1 MSNLLIR
8 PLSAEDRD
16 WVFQFVVSHWDS
28 DRIVLYRGKSSAT
41 IHYPQALPGFA
52 AFQEE
57 KVVGLV
63 TFHIEGDDCEIV
75 TLDSL
80 NPGIGIGTAL
90 LDAVKDRACQ
100 AHCTRLSI
108 TTTNDN
114 LNALRFYQKRGFL
127 LVAVYRNAVDM
138 ARKLK
143 PQILLIGRDGIPV
156 HDEIELQMN
165 LETWAGWNTRSHALG
180 FRKEEHMFMLSRS
193 AGNRLHTN

>member
-1 MSNLLIR
+1 MSSTEESPPPQFTILRPYLASLLFKKKR
-8 PLSAEDRD
+8 SLD
-16 WVFQFVVSHWDS
+16 WLLF
-28 DRIVLYRGKSSAT
+28 T
-41 IHYPQALPGFA
+41 
-52 AFQEE
+52 
-57 KVVGLV
+57 
-63 TFHIEGDDCEIV
+63 EGDDCEIV

-90 LDAVKDRACQ
+90 LDAVEDRARQ

-127 LVAVYRNAVDM
+127 LVAVYRNAVDV

-143 PQILLIGRDGIPV
+143 PQIPLIGRDGIPV

-193 AGNRLHTN
+193 AGDRLHTN